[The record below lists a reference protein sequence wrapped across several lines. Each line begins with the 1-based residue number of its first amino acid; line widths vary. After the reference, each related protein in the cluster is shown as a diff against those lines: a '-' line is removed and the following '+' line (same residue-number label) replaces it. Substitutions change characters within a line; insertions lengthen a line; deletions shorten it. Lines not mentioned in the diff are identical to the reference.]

1 MNKNRQAPSH
11 WSTIGLAALLAVT
24 FDPRPVATALAAQ
37 QTQGAG
43 TPSSAPSAAAI
54 QIPSEALQR
63 QIQQLQRAQ
72 HLLELAAGNDHASP
86 SAVAARHIQMA
97 INEIKLE
104 LQHRAATAK
113 GGARRAPKSAASVSQ
128 N

>member
-11 WSTIGLAALLAVT
+11 WSTIGLAALLAVM
-24 FDPRPVATALAAQ
+24 FGSRPVATALAAQ
-37 QTQGAG
+37 LAQPAG
-43 TPSSAPSAAAI
+43 TRASAPSAASV

-72 HLLELAAGNDHASP
+72 HLLEMAAGNDHASP
-86 SAVAARHIQMA
+86 SAFAARHIQMA

-113 GGARRAPKSAASVSQ
+113 GDARRAPKNAASVSQ